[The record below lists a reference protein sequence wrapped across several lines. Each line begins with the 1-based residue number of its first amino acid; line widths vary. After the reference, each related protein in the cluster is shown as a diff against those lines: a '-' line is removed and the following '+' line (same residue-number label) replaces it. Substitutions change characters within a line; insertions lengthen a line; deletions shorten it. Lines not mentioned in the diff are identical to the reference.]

1 MQKIAKGWPPERR
14 KKQAERIRNQQPWK
28 QSTGPRTETGRVKTA
43 RNAYKHGFR
52 STDMERVRALLRA
65 RRALVKR
72 ALLEARNRGVIEALN
87 GD

>member
-1 MQKIAKGWPPERR
+1 
-14 KKQAERIRNQQPWK
+14 
-28 QSTGPRTETGRVKTA
+28 
-43 RNAYKHGFR
+43 
-52 STDMERVRALLRA
+52 MERVRALLRA